1 MSDGGA
7 IALPAGTEFKKEAGT
22 RPAVVQR
29 RVEKRVLDVSKSDRL
44 GPNLRTLRLE
54 RGLTLD
60 RLAGMSELTRGYL
73 SLVERGLK
81 TPSISALL
89 RLATALEVSIAQLFD
104 LNAAPA
110 PRYTLQRGG
119 EVTPAG
125 GFELT
130 PLAKARSRKVMEPFL
145 LRPSSTPG
153 ARTPRWAHGGE
164 EMLYVVSGRVS
175 VQLGSDRFEMEKGD
189 CLYFSG
195 EEKHEVHSLGPTQAE
210 VLVVVAL
217 NATPADPADGSPQA

>member
-1 MSDGGA
+1 MVG
-7 IALPAGTEFKKEAGT
+7 
-22 RPAVVQR
+22 RPPQGCAR

-60 RLAGMSELTRGYL
+60 RLAGLSELTRGYL

-81 TPSISALL
+81 TPSIGALL
-89 RLATALEVSIAQLFD
+89 RLAAALGVNIAELFD
-104 LNAAPA
+104 LNAVQGPS
-110 PRYTLQRGG
+110 YTLQRAGDG
-119 EVTPAG
+119 APTG

-130 PLAKARSRKVMEPFL
+130 PLAKARARKMMEPFL
-145 LRPSSTPG
+145 LRPSPTPG

-164 EMLYVVSGRVS
+164 EMLYVVCGRIS
-175 VQLGSDRFEMEKGD
+175 VQLGNDRFEMEKGD

-195 EEKHEVHSLGPTQAE
+195 EEKHEVHSIGPVQAE
-210 VLVVVAL
+210 VLVVVSQ
-217 NATPADPADGSPQA
+217 PASPDDAHDPEREGPVREEAETTN